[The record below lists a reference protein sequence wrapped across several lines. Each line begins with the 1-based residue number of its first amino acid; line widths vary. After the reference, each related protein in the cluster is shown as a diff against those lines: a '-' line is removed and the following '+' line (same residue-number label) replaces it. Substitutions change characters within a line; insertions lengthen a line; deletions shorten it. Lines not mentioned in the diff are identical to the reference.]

1 MFEYIKN
8 VRKNITSFDYFWLI
22 LFIIIRKFV
31 GFLPELILTFRRVEK
46 VNLKFPHKNVVKFK
60 WKNHLV
66 QLYLPNISNVHMF
79 YMLYSSMS
87 LFVKQEYKILNV
99 RGKEV
104 VDIGAYIG
112 DSSIYFAL
120 NGAKRVYAFEP
131 YPFSYRIAARN
142 IKINK
147 LKNKITLFNEAIG
160 RNKGLIYIDK
170 NYKNSPGAQ
179 VKNFKKGKKV
189 KITTLREII
198 KRFKLKDAILKIDC
212 EGCEYASILNAPNEV
227 LRVFKEIMIE
237 YHYGYINLMKKLLK
251 AGFKVKVTR
260 PIYTFN
266 KEAKN
271 PHTVVGFLYSYRQ
284 DK

>member
-1 MFEYIKN
+1 
-8 VRKNITSFDYFWLI
+8 
-22 LFIIIRKFV
+22 
-31 GFLPELILTFRRVEK
+31 
-46 VNLKFPHKNVVKFK
+46 
-60 WKNHLV
+60 
-66 QLYLPNISNVHMF
+66 
-79 YMLYSSMS
+79 MS
-87 LFVKQEYKILNV
+87 QFVKQYYNILNV

-104 VDIGAYIG
+104 VDIGAYTG

-120 NGAKRVYAFEP
+120 NGAKHVYAFEP

-142 IKINK
+142 IKMNK
-147 LKNKITLFNEAIG
+147 LENKITLFNEAIG

-170 NYKNSPGAQ
+170 NYKNSPGTQ
-179 VKNFKKGKKV
+179 LKNFKKGKKV
-189 KITTLREII
+189 KITTLRDII
-198 KRFKLKDAILKIDC
+198 KRFKLRDAILKMDC
-212 EGCEYASILNAPNEV
+212 EGCEYNSILNASKKD

-266 KEAKN
+266 KYAKN
-271 PHTVVGFLYSYRQ
+271 PHTVVGFLYAYRQ